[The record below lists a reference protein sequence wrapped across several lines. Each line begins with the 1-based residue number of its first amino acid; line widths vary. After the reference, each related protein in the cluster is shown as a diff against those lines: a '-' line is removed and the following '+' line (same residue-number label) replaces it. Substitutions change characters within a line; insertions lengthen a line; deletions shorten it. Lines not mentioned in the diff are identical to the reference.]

1 VYLWDANTGSISELC
16 RTESAENY
24 VSSVSWIENGSAL
37 AVGLA
42 DSTVQVWDVTRQKRV
57 RTLRG
62 HDSRVGAMCWNGA
75 VLTTGCKTGAIF
87 NNDVRIADSHISTL
101 LGHTQEVCGLKWSP
115 DGQFLAR

>member
-1 VYLWDANTGSISELC
+1 MWDANTGSISELC

-42 DSTVQVWDVTRQKRV
+42 DSTVQVWDVQRQKRT

-62 HDSRVGAMCWNGA
+62 QDSRVGAMCWNGA
-75 VLTTGCKTGAIF
+75 VLSTGSKSGMII
-87 NNDVRIADSHISTL
+87 NNDVRIAEAQIGTL
-101 LGHTQEVCGLKWSP
+101 MGHSQEVCGLKWSP